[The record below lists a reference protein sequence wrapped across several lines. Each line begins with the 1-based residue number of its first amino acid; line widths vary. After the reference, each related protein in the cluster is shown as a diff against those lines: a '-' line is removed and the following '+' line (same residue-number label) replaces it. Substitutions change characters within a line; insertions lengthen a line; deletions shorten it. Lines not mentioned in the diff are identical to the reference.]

1 MSAGWRC
8 EWRELGGWNAKRFAI
23 RFIPIISGRLGLGT
37 GETPVLQHSRDGYAP
52 FSRSLDAHAL
62 RGFRFAPLMKTLC
75 IGFLGAD
82 WWGSDA
88 RAMAA
93 ELRRGGHVVLERHY
107 EDYFPTKW
115 RHPILKAVRRLLRRV
130 MAKDYNRAVAEL
142 LEVEAMDFLLV
153 FKGMLLAP
161 ATLARFK
168 AKGIPC
174 YCFYPDVSF
183 HDHGG
188 NIPACLPL
196 YDCVFTSK
204 SYHLKEPQLM
214 LGEEW
219 QYAPHGFDP
228 EVHRPITAGG
238 CALAGY
244 ACDVSFVGNWSR
256 KKESILATLLA
267 GIQELDL
274 KIWGPG
280 WERAGAVV
288 KHCWQGRGAHG
299 DELAAIYSQSKINLG
314 LLSEAGTGV
323 RQGDATTARTWQIPG
338 AGGFLLH
345 EDTDEIREAFVAEE
359 EIALFDGPPQLAGA
373 IRRYLADDEAR
384 RAVAMAGHRRAVGE
398 PYTYARAVAVILAR
412 HLGKS

>member
-1 MSAGWRC
+1 MS
-8 EWRELGGWNAKRFAI
+8 
-23 RFIPIISGRLGLGT
+23 
-37 GETPVLQHSRDGYAP
+37 
-52 FSRSLDAHAL
+52 
-62 RGFRFAPLMKTLC
+62 TLC

-93 ELRRGGHVVLERHY
+93 ELRRGGHVVMERHY

-130 MAKDYNRAVAEL
+130 MANDYNRAVAEL

-168 AKGIPC
+168 ARGIPC

-183 HDHGG
+183 HDHGS

-204 SYHLKEPQLM
+204 SYHLKDPQSM
-214 LGEEW
+214 MVGEW

-228 EVHRPITAGG
+228 EVHRPIAADGG
-238 CALAGY
+238 TLAGY

-267 GIQELDL
+267 GMPELDL

-280 WERAGAVV
+280 WERAGAIA
-288 KHCWQGRGAHG
+288 KRCWQGRGAHG

-323 RQGDATTARTWQIPG
+323 RQGDATTARSWQIPG
-338 AGGFLLH
+338 AGGFQLH
-345 EDTDEIREAFVAEE
+345 EDTAEIREAFVAGE
-359 EIALFDGPPQLAGA
+359 EIALFDGPPQLAEA
-373 IRRYLADDEAR
+373 IRRYLGDDEAR

-398 PYTYARAVAVILAR
+398 PYTYMRAVAVILAR
-412 HLGKS
+412 HFGKS

>member
-1 MSAGWRC
+1 
-8 EWRELGGWNAKRFAI
+8 
-23 RFIPIISGRLGLGT
+23 
-37 GETPVLQHSRDGYAP
+37 
-52 FSRSLDAHAL
+52 
-62 RGFRFAPLMKTLC
+62 MKTLC

-93 ELRRGGHVVLERHY
+93 ELRRGGHLVLERHY
-107 EDYFPTKW
+107 EDHFPTKW
-115 RHPILKAVRRLLRRV
+115 RHPVLKAVRRLLRRV

-161 ATLARFK
+161 ETLARFK
-168 AKGIPC
+168 AKGISC

-183 HDHGG
+183 HDHGD

-204 SYHLKEPQLM
+204 SYHLNTPGLA
-214 LGEEW
+214 GEW
-219 QYAPHGFDP
+219 RFAPHGFDP
-228 EVHRPITAGG
+228 EVHRPIGVAGG
-238 CALAGY
+238 ALAVY
-244 ACDVSFVGNWSR
+244 ACKVSFVGYWSR
-256 KKESILATLLA
+256 KKEGILEGLLA
-267 GIQELDL
+267 AMPELDL

-280 WERAGAVV
+280 WERAGGLA
-288 KHCWQGRGAHG
+288 KQHWQGRGAHG

-345 EDTDEIREAFVAEE
+345 EDTVEIREAFVAGR
-359 EIALFDGPPQLAGA
+359 EIALFDGPAQLIEAV
-373 IRRYLADDEAR
+373 RRYLADDELR
-384 RAVAMAGHRRAVGE
+384 RAVAEAGHRRALDE
-398 PYTYARAVAVILAR
+398 PYTYARAVAVIMDR
-412 HLGKS
+412 HFSKS